1 MTFLW
6 GFLPWIA
13 YGVVSALGWQW
24 AAAIALVVAVVKLVR
39 DRGSA
44 QALDI
49 GTVVYFA
56 ALTLLAFAAPDSPLQ
71 QHDGSLS
78 SAWLAL
84 IAWTSLAVR
93 QPFTLGIARQRTAP
107 ALWDTPVFRRTNT
120 VITLVWTIAFTASA
134 VAGFIAESSHAGLA
148 VNVVIRVLGFGAPM
162 WFTHRYAAKVRQA
175 A

>member
-24 AAAIALVVAVVKLVR
+24 AAATALIIALAKLVR

-44 QALDI
+44 QVLDI

-56 ALTLLAFAAPDSPLQ
+56 ALTVLAFAAPDSPLQ

-93 QPFTLGIARQRTAP
+93 RPFTLGIARQRTAP
-107 ALWDTPVFRRTNT
+107 ELWDTPVFVRTNT
-120 VITLVWTIAFTASA
+120 VITLVWTIAFTVAA
-134 VAGFIAESSHAGLA
+134 VAGFVAESTHAGLA
-148 VNVVIRVLGFGAPM
+148 VNVVIRVLGFGVPM